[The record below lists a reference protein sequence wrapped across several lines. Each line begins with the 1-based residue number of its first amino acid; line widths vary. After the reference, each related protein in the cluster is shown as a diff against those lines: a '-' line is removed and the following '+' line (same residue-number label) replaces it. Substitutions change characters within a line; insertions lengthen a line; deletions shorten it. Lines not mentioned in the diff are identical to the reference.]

1 MPIARLSRTDP
12 ATGETVYF
20 EQPYTPGIDPAQQE
34 WLDRLNENRQQ
45 QQMMRMAME
54 AKTAEAAKAVQ
65 SAIQFQATRQFLN
78 DIKNG
83 MPREEALARNARMF
97 YSNPEAAL
105 KATEPEPAMTPYQQE
120 MIKLSR
126 ARLNA
131 PDIRSVGNGG
141 LVQVSPDG
149 TIKELFAPSKTM
161 SPEERLQQELQGRE
175 FSAAMKAFQDARK
188 VLLDPDTTPAQ
199 AEMAQ
204 SELNRAEKTI
214 KRIRSPKPQSVAIAQ
229 PGPAPL
235 SSVVEQPAPIAP
247 APTVTPS
254 KKRYRWDNG
263 KLVEIK

>member
-1 MPIARLSRTDP
+1 MPIAKLSRTDP
-12 ATGETVYF
+12 TTGETVYF
-20 EQPYTPGIDPAQQE
+20 EQPYTPGPDPAQKE

-54 AKTAEAAKAVQ
+54 ARTAEAAKAVQ

-83 MPREEALARNARMF
+83 VPREEALARNARMF

-105 KATEPEPAMTPYQQE
+105 KAVEPAITPYQQQ
-120 MIKLSR
+120 MINLSR

-204 SELNRAEKTI
+204 NELNRAEKTI

-229 PGPAPL
+229 PSPVPL
-235 SSVVEQPAPIAP
+235 SSVVEQPAPITT
-247 APTVTPS
+247 APTSTPS
-254 KKRYRWDNG
+254 KKRYRWNNG